1 MGLNQKETLLLNNF
15 FSKILSNSN
24 ISPDPNSEIDFDIN
38 LSFKIIKMVSKIFKK
53 EPNVIKIDKK
63 DNSDFVVVG
72 DIHGNLESL
81 IYIFKSKGDPSTT
94 QYLFLGDYI
103 DRGTN
108 SCEVI
113 ILLYTLKCLYP
124 DNIHLIRGNHEFKDM
139 TERYGFKDE
148 CLNRIKSKNN
158 GKNFYNKILNSFK
171 YLPICSILN
180 DKIFCVHG
188 GISPFIEDRDH
199 FDYVNKVGLKLTS
212 FDHIQTEFFWSDP
225 SNSTL
230 DYADNPKRQRLDFQI
245 FGVNALKDFLK
256 NNKFD
261 CVIRSHEFCK
271 NGFNWPFG
279 ENEKLLTIFSSLNYC
294 QNSNKAAIALIS
306 NDSTI
311 EVCQFD

>member
-24 ISPDPNSEIDFDIN
+24 TSPNPNSEIDFDIY
-38 LSFKIIKMVSKIFKK
+38 LSFKIIKIVSKIFKK
-53 EPNVIKIDKK
+53 EPNVIKINKK

-124 DNIHLIRGNHEFKDM
+124 ENIHLIRGNHEFKDM

-158 GKNFYNKILNSFK
+158 GQNFYNKILNSFK
-171 YLPICSILN
+171 YLLMN
-180 DKIFCVHG
+180 F
-188 GISPFIEDRDH
+188 
-199 FDYVNKVGLKLTS
+199 
-212 FDHIQTEFFWSDP
+212 
-225 SNSTL
+225 
-230 DYADNPKRQRLDFQI
+230 
-245 FGVNALKDFLK
+245 
-256 NNKFD
+256 
-261 CVIRSHEFCK
+261 
-271 NGFNWPFG
+271 
-279 ENEKLLTIFSSLNYC
+279 
-294 QNSNKAAIALIS
+294 
-306 NDSTI
+306 
-311 EVCQFD
+311 